1 MYVYSLSYL
10 YPLSP
15 LEVEHVLI
23 GFKVDVN
30 ASQTFT
36 LISADFNISY
46 GSATSEYA
54 AGFWFK
60 DHFAIG
66 QPDDEAE
73 IFIQMGLASDVSRG
87 LSAYGGVMGLGYPG
101 EEASYY
107 TYPTLMEQLVDVG
120 LTNSMLYSLH
130 LDDIHDSSGSILFG
144 GIDTE
149 KYYGTLY
156 SMPVNPDASGNYT
169 VFNVTL
175 ASISFSSNGGST
187 TQSLTDQTFAE
198 DFVVG
203 GGDMYLPADIVTK
216 IYDDLNVHVIDNNP
230 YIDCKYS
237 NASYLSFGFLTGS
250 IVNVTFSN
258 LVLSIPSTDTVPT
271 GLPFQ
276 NVCYLAIWGNAL

>member
-1 MYVYSLSYL
+1 MYVYSLSYV
-10 YPLSP
+10 YPLSS
-15 LEVEHVLI
+15 LEVETILI
-23 GFKVDVN
+23 GFKVDAN

-36 LISADFNISY
+36 LVSPDFNITYDGASD
-46 GSATSEYA
+46 YA
-54 AGFWFK
+54 AGVYFK

-66 QPDDEAE
+66 QPGAEAE
-73 IFIQMGLASDVSRG
+73 VFIQMGLALDSSPGFLVG
-87 LSAYGGVMGLGYPG
+87 GGVLGLGFPGNEATDYKYPN
-101 EEASYY
+101 
-107 TYPTLMEQLVDVG
+107 LMEQLVNVG
-120 LTNSMLYSLH
+120 LTNSMLYSLY

-156 SMPVNPDASGNYT
+156 SMPVNPDANGNYSA
-169 VFNVTL
+169 FHVTL

-187 TQSLTDQTFAE
+187 TQSLTNQTFAE
-198 DFVVG
+198 DFIVG
-203 GGDMYLPADIVTK
+203 GGAMYLPYDIVNK
-216 IYDDLNVHVIDNNP
+216 IYDDLNVRVIDTNP
-230 YIDCKYS
+230 YIDCKYG

-276 NVCYLAIWGNAL
+276 NVCYLDIWSNEV

>member
-120 LTNSMLYSLH
+120 LTNSMLYSLY

-187 TQSLTDQTFAE
+187 TQSLTNQTFAE
-198 DFVVG
+198 DFIVG
-203 GGDMYLPADIVTK
+203 GGAMYLPFDVVNQ
-216 IYDDLNVHVIDNNP
+216 IYDDLNVRVIDTNP
-230 YIDCKYS
+230 YIDCKYG
-237 NASYLSFGFLTGS
+237 NASYLSFGFPTGS

-258 LVLSIPSTDTVPT
+258 LVISIPSTDKVPT
-271 GLPFQ
+271 GLPF
-276 NVCYLAIWGNAL
+276 NNACYLYILSNEL